1 MEPLKRMDWPILPT
15 EERTQS
21 NTYMPLICS
30 VIDGFEVTFPPGY
43 EELFNGAIKKYKDFG
58 FGSAVGKLEF
68 KDFHSF
74 QEFLRKRVNTEIGS
88 LSREDFFSA
97 CDNRESYH
105 VVPRRQTAII
115 SGARLEAFFGI
126 FINDLMT
133 NLGDKSL
140 SCTLIPASEA
150 RAAAHGEAALRE
162 SPPRWYF
169 KNDAGEDTPYSDED
183 NSKIMSGY
191 ENDYNPDL
199 GKYKIDVGQ
208 GFQIN
213 KQTGFI
219 RPIVLKGGKTKKSK
233 KSKKTK
239 KTKKKNKKRSMKN
252 RS

>member
-43 EELFNGAIKKYKDFG
+43 EELFNGSIEKYKDFG
-58 FGSAVGKLEF
+58 FDSAFGNLEF

-74 QEFLRKRVNTEIGS
+74 QEFLRQRVKAEIGS

-97 CDNRESYH
+97 CDSREHYH
-105 VVPRRQTAII
+105 VVPSRQTAII
-115 SGARLEAFFGI
+115 SGSRLEAFFGI

-133 NLGDKSL
+133 NLGDKRL
-140 SCTLIPASEA
+140 SCTLIPAREA
-150 RAAAHGEAALRE
+150 RAAHRE
-162 SPPRWYF
+162 SPRWYF
-169 KNDAGEDTPYSDED
+169 KNDAGEDIPYSDED

-199 GKYKIDVGQ
+199 GKYTIDVRQ

-213 KQTGFI
+213 TQTGFKI
-219 RPIVLKGGKTKKSK
+219 PIVLKGGKTKTK
-233 KSKKTK
+233 KTKTK
-239 KTKKKNKKRSMKN
+239 KTKTKTKNKRSIKKPLNKRT
-252 RS
+252 

>member
-43 EELFNGAIKKYKDFG
+43 EELFNGVIEKYKDFG
-58 FGSAVGKLEF
+58 FGTAFGKLEF

-74 QEFLRKRVNTEIGS
+74 QEFLRKRVKAEIGS

-97 CDNRESYH
+97 CDSREHYH
-105 VVPRRQTAII
+105 VVPSRQTAII
-115 SGARLEAFFGI
+115 SGARLEAFFRI

-133 NLGDKSL
+133 NLGDKRL
-140 SCTLIPASEA
+140 SCTLIPAREA
-150 RAAAHGEAALRE
+150 RAAHGEAAHRE

-169 KNDAGEDTPYSDED
+169 KNDAGEDIPYSDED

-191 ENDYNPDL
+191 EQDYNPDL
-199 GKYKIDVGQ
+199 GKYKIDVRQ

-213 KQTGFI
+213 TQTGFK

-233 KSKKTK
+233 KSKRQ
-239 KTKKKNKKRSMKN
+239 KNQKNKRSMKKPLN
-252 RS
+252 KRT